1 MNKDYKAKL
10 LEKAGIY
17 IDCCQLLKCVYKL
30 LFSMPKKD
38 RVIIG
43 DKILEY
49 NLSMI
54 AHFSKGFQF
63 KECRLAEIDS
73 FLFDFDRM
81 KALLRMASEL
91 KVLLPAK
98 YVLLFD
104 YIERIDEGVAKW
116 RKASTATK
124 SMQSRNQTTSAAMGR
139 NNQEVATDSFNPV
152 PEVSHYHLSVIVG
165 VRHFIMKDTAGLPIT
180 QDSSILHISWIQI

>member
-17 IDCCQLLKCVYKL
+17 VDCCQLLKCVYKL

-43 DKILEY
+43 DKIIEY

-91 KVLLPAK
+91 KILLPAK
-98 YVLLFD
+98 YVLLFVD
-104 YIERIDEGVAKW
+104 VKTQIWSSELP
-116 RKASTATK
+116 TA
-124 SMQSRNQTTSAAMGR
+124 
-139 NNQEVATDSFNPV
+139 
-152 PEVSHYHLSVIVG
+152 
-165 VRHFIMKDTAGLPIT
+165 
-180 QDSSILHISWIQI
+180 

>member
-54 AHFSKGFQF
+54 AHFSKGSKF
-63 KECRLAEIDS
+63 KNVLYWNSEKNS
-73 FLFDFDRM
+73 FST
-81 KALLRMASEL
+81 KEL
-91 KVLLPAK
+91 KH
-98 YVLLFD
+98 
-104 YIERIDEGVAKW
+104 
-116 RKASTATK
+116 S
-124 SMQSRNQTTSAAMGR
+124 
-139 NNQEVATDSFNPV
+139 
-152 PEVSHYHLSVIVG
+152 
-165 VRHFIMKDTAGLPIT
+165 
-180 QDSSILHISWIQI
+180 

>member
-17 IDCCQLLKCVYKL
+17 VDCCQLLKCVYKL

-43 DKILEY
+43 DKIIEY

-91 KVLLPAK
+91 KILLPAK
-98 YVLLFD
+98 YVLLFE

-116 RKASTATK
+116 RNASTATK
-124 SMQSRNQTTSAAMGR
+124 SMTLNALCAMQFICCLKLTTQGTTHVQWAPLG
-139 NNQEVATDSFNPV
+139 NATV
-152 PEVSHYHLSVIVG
+152 
-165 VRHFIMKDTAGLPIT
+165 TWA
-180 QDSSILHISWIQI
+180 

>member
-17 IDCCQLLKCVYKL
+17 VDCCQLLKCVYKL

-43 DKILEY
+43 DKIIEY

-91 KVLLPAK
+91 KILLPAK
-98 YVLLFD
+98 LHWLYEKYRTKTKD
-104 YIERIDEGVAKW
+104 VAIC
-116 RKASTATK
+116 RKGFVQVQK
-124 SMQSRNQTTSAAMGR
+124 C
-139 NNQEVATDSFNPV
+139 
-152 PEVSHYHLSVIVG
+152 I
-165 VRHFIMKDTAGLPIT
+165 
-180 QDSSILHISWIQI
+180 ILE

>member
-43 DKILEY
+43 DKIIEY

-91 KVLLPAK
+91 KILLPAK
-98 YVLLFD
+98 YVLLFE

-116 RKASTATK
+116 RNASNATK

-152 PEVSHYHLSVIVG
+152 SEVSH
-165 VRHFIMKDTAGLPIT
+165 
-180 QDSSILHISWIQI
+180 

>member
-17 IDCCQLLKCVYKL
+17 VDCCQLLKCVYKL

-43 DKILEY
+43 DKIIEY

-91 KVLLPAK
+91 KILLPAK
-98 YVLLFD
+98 YVLLFV
-104 YIERIDEGVAKW
+104 E
-116 RKASTATK
+116 KALSKFKNVLYWNSEKNSFSTK
-124 SMQSRNQTTSAAMGR
+124 EPKHS
-139 NNQEVATDSFNPV
+139 
-152 PEVSHYHLSVIVG
+152 
-165 VRHFIMKDTAGLPIT
+165 
-180 QDSSILHISWIQI
+180 

>member
-17 IDCCQLLKCVYKL
+17 VDCCQLLKCVYKL

-43 DKILEY
+43 DKIIEY

-63 KECRLAEIDS
+63 KECRLAEIDA

-81 KALLRMASEL
+81 KALLRMALSKFKNVLYWNSEKNSFSTKEL
-91 KVLLPAK
+91 KH
-98 YVLLFD
+98 
-104 YIERIDEGVAKW
+104 
-116 RKASTATK
+116 S
-124 SMQSRNQTTSAAMGR
+124 
-139 NNQEVATDSFNPV
+139 
-152 PEVSHYHLSVIVG
+152 
-165 VRHFIMKDTAGLPIT
+165 
-180 QDSSILHISWIQI
+180 

>member
-17 IDCCQLLKCVYKL
+17 VDCCQLLKCVYKL

-43 DKILEY
+43 DKIIEY

-73 FLFDFDRM
+73 FLFAFDRM

-91 KVLLPAK
+91 KILLPAK

-104 YIERIDEGVAKW
+104 YIERIDEGVAK
-116 RKASTATK
+116 RRNASTATK
-124 SMQSRNQTTSAAMGR
+124 RRMWLFVEKALSKFKNVLYWNSEKN
-139 NNQEVATDSFNPV
+139 SFSTK
-152 PEVSHYHLSVIVG
+152 ELKHS
-165 VRHFIMKDTAGLPIT
+165 
-180 QDSSILHISWIQI
+180 

>member
-17 IDCCQLLKCVYKL
+17 VDCCQLLKCVYKL

-43 DKILEY
+43 DKIIEY

-63 KECRLAEIDS
+63 KNVLYWNSEKNS
-73 FLFDFDRM
+73 F
-81 KALLRMASEL
+81 STNEL
-91 KVLLPAK
+91 KH
-98 YVLLFD
+98 
-104 YIERIDEGVAKW
+104 
-116 RKASTATK
+116 S
-124 SMQSRNQTTSAAMGR
+124 
-139 NNQEVATDSFNPV
+139 
-152 PEVSHYHLSVIVG
+152 
-165 VRHFIMKDTAGLPIT
+165 
-180 QDSSILHISWIQI
+180 